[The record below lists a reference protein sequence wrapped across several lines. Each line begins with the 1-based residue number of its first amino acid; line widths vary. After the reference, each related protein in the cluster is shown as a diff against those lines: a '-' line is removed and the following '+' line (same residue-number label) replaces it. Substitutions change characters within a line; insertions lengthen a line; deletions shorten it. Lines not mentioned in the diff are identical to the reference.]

1 MTKSIFFCA
10 KCKAYTLNDK
20 KCPNCEGR
28 VVSPQPARFSIEKE
42 KKYSI
47 YRRRLLKEEMRD

>member
-1 MTKSIFFCA
+1 MTKSIFFCS

-20 KCPNCEGR
+20 SCPICKGK
-28 VVSPQPARFSIEKE
+28 VISPQPARFSIEKE

-47 YRRRLLKEEMRD
+47 YRRRLLKENLKE

>member
-20 KCPNCEGR
+20 TCPNCEGK

-47 YRRRLLKEEMRD
+47 YRRKLLKEEMKN

>member
-10 KCKAYTLNDK
+10 KCKTYTLNDK
-20 KCPNCEGR
+20 TCPNCKGR

-47 YRRRLLKEEMRD
+47 YRRKLLKEEIEN